1 MSEFVPRKVKAA
13 PECYVQ
19 CKWVTALGLCR
30 SEN

>member
-1 MSEFVPRKVKAA
+1 VKAA